1 MARSVRFLALSLNAD
16 NRRSKCP
23 TKARSR
29 AECAGRALRD
39 IKHPDWLQQ
48 VWFAGNHSG
57 VGGSYTGNEA
67 RLSGISLGWM
77 THAAENF
84 PDRKAPSRFGIIAAS
99 RRSVLSRSP
108 AFIGIG
114 GHHDAVVPP
123 VPSVVDAGHIRR
135 DRLRSKTYLP
145 VILAKLLRQLV
156 DLIGAIGDALQVTNF
171 PAAHPFGHRNRNR
184 RLVHIQPTKMLSFI
198 RPAAHACGSAPDHP
212 A

>member
-1 MARSVRFLALSLNAD
+1 M
-16 NRRSKCP
+16 
-23 TKARSR
+23 
-29 AECAGRALRD
+29 RD

-67 RLSGISLGWM
+67 RLSGISAGLDDACGREFSRPQGAQPLR
-77 THAAENF
+77 HH
-84 PDRKAPSRFGIIAAS
+84 RRVAPVGFIPI
-99 RRSVLSRSP
+99 P